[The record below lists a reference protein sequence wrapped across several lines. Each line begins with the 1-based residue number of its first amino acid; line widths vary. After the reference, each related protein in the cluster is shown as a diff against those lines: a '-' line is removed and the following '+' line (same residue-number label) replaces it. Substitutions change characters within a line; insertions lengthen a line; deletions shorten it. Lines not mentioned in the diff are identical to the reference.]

1 MPIIRNPFRRQ
12 DENARPNAAVAEKP
26 NATTTPPKS
35 IDLGEKQDT
44 EYKLSGTSHCAN
56 QTSHVRTLAE
66 QCFPN
71 RNQ

>member
-12 DENARPNAAVAEKP
+12 DENARPNAAVTEKP

-56 QTSHVRTLAE
+56 LPYAHVS
-66 QCFPN
+66 
-71 RNQ
+71 

>member
-12 DENARPNAAVAEKP
+12 DENARPNGTVAEKP

-44 EYKLSGTSHCAN
+44 EYKLSGMSHCAN
-56 QTSHVRTLAE
+56 LSYMH
-66 QCFPN
+66 FS
-71 RNQ
+71 

>member
-35 IDLGEKQDT
+35 IDLGEKQET
-44 EYKLSGTSHCAN
+44 EYKLSGMSNRAN
-56 QTSHVRTLAE
+56 LPYEHVS
-66 QCFPN
+66 
-71 RNQ
+71 

>member
-56 QTSHVRTLAE
+56 LTCAHVS
-66 QCFPN
+66 
-71 RNQ
+71 